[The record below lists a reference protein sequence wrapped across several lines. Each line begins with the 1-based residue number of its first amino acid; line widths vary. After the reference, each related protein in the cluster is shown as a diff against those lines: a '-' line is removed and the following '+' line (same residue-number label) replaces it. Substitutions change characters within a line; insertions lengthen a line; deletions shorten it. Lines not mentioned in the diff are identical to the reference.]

1 MIPSPG
7 LRRSLVARVV
17 ATSVVAG
24 LLVLVVG
31 WALART
37 AFQLRDA
44 QRVQVERV
52 APAQDH
58 AANILGLFLD
68 QETGLRGYLLGGR
81 PMFLE
86 PYRTAQARI
95 PSTIASLRRETAG
108 DAAATR
114 ALDQVVAG
122 YQQWLGYVDSQ
133 LHAIANGRLAQAQA
147 LADSGAGK
155 DLFDRLRARVAGL
168 EAQVG
173 AASLRNQAHVED
185 LQRRLIVLLAVAL
198 TALALLLVGSVVV
211 LLRMIIGPLS
221 RIAAAAR
228 GIAEGTPAGKL
239 PSGGPAEIRALA
251 ADLDAMRERLS
262 AEVTN
267 TRQAMEALEQ
277 HGPAVVALR
286 AALEPTVTQM
296 PGLLIAGRLEPAE
309 GVLAGDWFDLTR
321 VDDHCLALVLGDVAG
336 HGPASAVFA
345 LRLKHA
351 LAAALRTGANPS
363 SALSHVARGLAD
375 AGDEM
380 FATVLV
386 AKIDTRTDRI
396 SYANAGHPAALLLA
410 RPADAPEPL
419 EPGEHERVLSTGADD
434 KLSWIDLPATGPLL
448 SPLVAS
454 WSWAT
459 AEHDFRPDDT
469 VIAFTDGLVEARN
482 RDGEQFGVA
491 RVIAVAQETGVA
503 DPAALLTALAQASER
518 FAEGI
523 RAQDD
528 RTFVCCHRTRAG
540 SSAPAASLA

>member
-1 MIPSPG
+1 MTPSAG

-17 ATSVVAG
+17 ATAGVAG
-24 LLVLVVG
+24 LLVVVVG
-31 WALART
+31 SALGSS

-44 QRVQVERV
+44 QRVQVERL

-58 AANILGLFLD
+58 AATMLGLFLD
-68 QETGLRGYLLGGR
+68 QETSLRGYLLGGR
-81 PMFLE
+81 TLFLE
-86 PYRTAQARI
+86 PYRTAQVRI
-95 PSTIASLRRETAG
+95 PATIASPPAETEG
-108 DAAATR
+108 DSAATL
-114 ALDQVVAG
+114 ALDRVITS
-122 YQQWLGYVDSQ
+122 YQRWLGYASGQ
-133 LHAIANGRLAQAQA
+133 IATVAAGRVAEAQA
-147 LADSGAGK
+147 LPNSGAGK
-155 DLFDRLRARVAGL
+155 DLFDRLRVEVAGL
-168 EAQVG
+168 EAQVNG
-173 AASLRNQAHVED
+173 AGQRNQLHVED

-198 TALALLLVGSVVV
+198 TALALLLAGSVVV
-211 LLRMIIGPLS
+211 LLRMIIRPLS
-221 RIAAAAR
+221 HIAAAAR
-228 GIAEGTPAGKL
+228 GIAEGTPAARL

-251 ADLDAMRERLS
+251 GDLEAMRERLS
-262 AEVTN
+262 AELIN

-286 AALEPTVTQM
+286 AALEPTVTEL
-296 PGLLIAGRLEPAE
+296 PGLLVAGRLEPAE

-321 VDDHCLALVLGDVAG
+321 VEDHCLALVLGDVAG

-351 LAAALRTGANPS
+351 LAAALRTGASPS
-363 SALSHVARGLAD
+363 AALSHVARGLAD

-396 SYANAGHPAALLLA
+396 FYANAGHPAALLLA

-419 EPGEHERVLSTGADD
+419 EPGEHERVLSAGAGD

-469 VIAFTDGLVEARN
+469 VLAFTDGLVEARN
-482 RDGEQFGVA
+482 GQGEQFGVA

-503 DPAALLTALAQASER
+503 DPVALVTALAHASDA
-518 FAEGI
+518 FTEGI

-528 RTFVCCHRTRAG
+528 RTFVCCHRTRAT